1 MKKQARKT
9 RQPNHLMRWRFVLG
23 FWAVCACLLLVRAVD
38 LQVIQHDFLA
48 HQGDIR
54 NLRVE
59 PLAAH
64 RGVIRDRAGKP
75 LAVSTPVVT
84 LWVNPREAMEHQDQ
98 WGRLAGNPVIDQKAF
113 ARKVRRHESREF
125 IYLERGL
132 APEAAKAVG
141 RGSNTMST

>member
-1 MKKQARKT
+1 M
-9 RQPNHLMRWRFVLG
+9 
-23 FWAVCACLLLVRAVD
+23 
-38 LQVIQHDFLA
+38 IQHDYLA

-98 WGRLAGNPVIDQKAF
+98 WGRPGRQPGDRPESVLPAKSAGMNPASLSIWSVAWP
-113 ARKVRRHESREF
+113 RKRPRRC
-125 IYLERGL
+125 
-132 APEAAKAVG
+132 
-141 RGSNTMST
+141 

>member
-9 RQPNHLMRWRFVLG
+9 RQPNHPMRWRFVLG

-38 LQVIQHDFLA
+38 LQVIQHDYLA

-84 LWVNPREAMEHQDQ
+84 LWVNPREAMEHPCLLYTSPSPRD
-98 WGRLAGNPVIDQKAF
+98 
-113 ARKVRRHESREF
+113 
-125 IYLERGL
+125 
-132 APEAAKAVG
+132 
-141 RGSNTMST
+141 